1 MAQAFANGGVAL
13 ITGGAS
19 GIGLALA
26 KKCHGYGMRV
36 VIADK
41 NADSLAAAKKS
52 FGGDVTSLE
61 TDVSRKED
69 WDSLKS
75 RVERDFGGGFG
86 SVFEPRGS
94 SWLIIRVKEGL
105 IS

>member
-1 MAQAFANGGVAL
+1 MAQSFAKGGVAL

-41 NADSLAAAKKS
+41 NEEHLVAAKETL
-52 FGGDVTSLE
+52 GGDITALE
-61 TDVSRKED
+61 VDVSRKED
-69 WDSLKS
+69 WDSLMGTIG
-75 RVERDFGGGFG
+75 RDFGGGFS
-86 SVFEPRGS
+86 SVFVTRA
-94 SWLIIRVKEGL
+94 
-105 IS
+105 